1 MTKKLITKEHH
12 TWTRIGKLEWSED
25 WGEMDWDEATKKC
38 KEMGGRLPT
47 RVELIDLHDNHREE
61 CEEMEDGY
69 WSSTESSSNSA
80 RGVNFNLGLVYND
93 TKTLSFSVR
102 CVREV
107 KEEL

>member
-12 TWTRIGKLEWSED
+12 AWTRIGNLEWSED
-25 WGEMDWDEATKKC
+25 LGEMDWDEATKKC

-69 WSSTESSSNSA
+69 WSSTECGSDYA
-80 RGVNFNLGLVYND
+80 WLVYFLVGNVYYNG
-93 TKTLSFSVR
+93 KTGSLLVR

>member
-25 WGEMDWDEATKKC
+25 LGEMDWDEATKKC

-47 RVELIDLHDNHREE
+47 RAELLDLYDNHREE
-61 CEEMEDGY
+61 CKEMGGSY
-69 WSSTESSSNSA
+69 WSSTEYNSYNA
-80 RGVNFNLGLVYND
+80 WGVNFYNGFVYSNF
-93 TKTLSFSVR
+93 KCYSFSVR